1 MDTVDEEVN
10 TGETTRHER
19 PPPPVIILSEVIK
32 SFSQQNLATVSDMYW
47 RHEVLFQNFFM
58 EKTYL
63 CTQVEIT
70 QKYGGLTTC
79 DDKDKEHQEQESKHV
94 IHLMRPV

>member
-32 SFSQQNLATVSDMYW
+32 SFSQQNYGDNL
-47 RHEVLFQNFFM
+47 RNVL
-58 EKTYL
+58 TA
-63 CTQVEIT
+63 
-70 QKYGGLTTC
+70 
-79 DDKDKEHQEQESKHV
+79 
-94 IHLMRPV
+94 